1 MSHHD
6 TPWTDSNQLL
16 VNHAG
21 TWEQVDEATLA
32 SKHTSASLRFILA
45 RIADIR
51 PPFGQ
56 SLFTK
61 VLHKAPGRNSTTTR
75 FSPCSPSSTAPTS
88 SVSRPP
94 KRY

>member
-6 TPWTDSNQLL
+6 TPWTNSNQLL

-45 RIADIR
+45 RIADVR

-56 SLFTK
+56 SLFTE
-61 VLHKAPGRNSTTTR
+61 VLHKAPGTRTTR
-75 FSPCSPSSTAPTS
+75 FRPYSPSSTAPAS